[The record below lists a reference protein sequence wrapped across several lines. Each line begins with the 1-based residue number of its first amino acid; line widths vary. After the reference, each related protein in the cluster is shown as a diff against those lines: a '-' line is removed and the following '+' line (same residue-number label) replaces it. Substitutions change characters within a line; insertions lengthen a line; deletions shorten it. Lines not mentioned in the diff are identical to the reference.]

1 MVDSESISGADSS
14 IGVLRDA
21 SEAPSS
27 DEFNECSFSLRA
39 HRPKYRSRLSRCSS
53 DTLSQGPA
61 GNEASLAELVYSSP
75 QARTHHFKK
84 LAVSSIIIAE

>member
-1 MVDSESISGADSS
+1 MIDSESISGADSS

-39 HRPKYRSRLSRCSS
+39 HRPKYRSRLSS